1 MVLSTLCRRGGRGLN
16 PVRGFCP
23 AQCHALL
30 QRHRE
35 RVCCFND
42 DIQGTAAIALG
53 SLLAACRK
61 KAEQLCDQRV
71 VLVGAGSAGCGIA
84 ELIISAM
91 VEQGLDDRA
100 ARRQIFMVDREGL
113 LVEGSKNLRDFQAR
127 LVQSRSEIASWSL
140 TEPGSNPG
148 LYDVMANADASVLI
162 GASGISGLFT
172 EAVIKAMHDTCPTP
186 IIFPLSNP

>member
-1 MVLSTLCRRGGRGLN
+1 
-16 PVRGFCP
+16 
-23 AQCHALL
+23 
-30 QRHRE
+30 
-35 RVCCFND
+35 
-42 DIQGTAAIALG
+42 
-53 SLLAACRK
+53 
-61 KAEQLCDQRV
+61 
-71 VLVGAGSAGCGIA
+71 
-84 ELIISAM
+84 M

-172 EAVIKAMHDTCPTP
+172 EAVIKPCMTAVQPRLYFLSVTPRNWLRRTLQTC
-186 IIFPLSNP
+186 